1 MGNFWQLAR
10 QKLGTEV
17 LPRQKPYMEA
27 FSGESFFWVNL
38 DSKLI
43 SVEFRGIFSVVGL
56 PLDANGLTRPE
67 SEPF

>member
-27 FSGESFFWVNL
+27 LSVESFFWKNL

-43 SVEFRGIFSVVGL
+43 SVEFRGIFLLWGFHSMRT
-56 PLDANGLTRPE
+56 D
-67 SEPF
+67 